1 MMDRK
6 IKIGVL
12 TTVSKTMDWF
22 LVDSMRNLS
31 KNGYE
36 VTLIS
41 NMEEGFAEKCGDF
54 AKCIDFKMKRGIS
67 FSDLIKCP
75 IKLKRIFKKE
85 KFDVLYYMTP
95 NASMYASLAGKRAKI
110 EKRIYN
116 QCGIRYV
123 SLTGIKRKIFKL
135 VEKLTC
141 RFSTH
146 VKSQSPKNMEFAI
159 SEGLCK
165 REKISVVG
173 IGGTIGVEID
183 KCRAIDRNEARKTVR
198 EKYNI
203 PEDAFLF
210 GYVGRV
216 NRDKG
221 INELLEAFSRIEK
234 THEKAYLCLVG
245 MYDWQN
251 PISEENYEYAKAS
264 RRVTMTGNVP
274 KDEVYTYM
282 SAFDALV
289 HPTYREGFG
298 KVLQEAM
305 GVGIPILTTDIPGP
319 SEVVEE
325 GKSGILCRVQDSE
338 DLREKMITLYENPSL
353 CESLAKEGTARAE
366 KYFDRP
372 IMLKN
377 ILDDMNKIM
386 EREL

>member
-41 NMEEGFAEKCGDF
+41 NMEEGFAEKCSDF
-54 AKCIDFKMKRGIS
+54 ARCIDFKMKRGIS

>member
-1 MMDRK
+1 
-6 IKIGVL
+6 
-12 TTVSKTMDWF
+12 
-22 LVDSMRNLS
+22 
-31 KNGYE
+31 
-36 VTLIS
+36 
-41 NMEEGFAEKCGDF
+41 
-54 AKCIDFKMKRGIS
+54 MKRGIS

>member
-1 MMDRK
+1 MEEKR

-12 TTVSKTMDWF
+12 ATVSKTMDWF

-31 KNGYE
+31 KNGYD

-41 NMEEGFAEKCGDF
+41 NMEEGFAKRCGDF

-67 FSDLIKCP
+67 PSDLIKCP
-75 IKLKRIFKKE
+75 VKLKRIFKE
-85 KFDVLYYMTP
+85 ERFDVIYYMTP
-95 NASMYASLAGKRAKI
+95 NASMYASLAGKMAGIK
-110 EKRIYN
+110 KRIYN

-141 RFSTH
+141 KFSTH

-183 KCRAIDRNEARKTVR
+183 KCRAIDRDAARKTVR

-203 PEDAFLF
+203 PEDAFLY

-216 NRDKG
+216 NKDKG
-221 INELLEAFSRIEK
+221 INELLEAFSKIEK
-234 THEKAYLCLVG
+234 THERAYLCLVG

-251 PISEENYEYAKAS
+251 PITDENYEYAKS
-264 RRVTMTGNVP
+264 SPRVAMTGNVP

-305 GVGIPILTTDIPGP
+305 GVGLPILTTNIPGP

-325 GKSGILCRVQDSE
+325 GKSGILCRAMDSE
-338 DLREKMITLYENPSL
+338 DLREKMITLYESPSL
-353 CESLAKEGTARAE
+353 CESLAKEGSARAE

-377 ILDDMNKIM
+377 ILDDMNEIM
-386 EREL
+386 ER

>member
-41 NMEEGFAEKCGDF
+41 NMEEGFAEKCSDF
-54 AKCIDFKMKRGIS
+54 ARCIDFKMKRGIS

-234 THEKAYLCLVG
+234 THGKAYLCLVG

-251 PISEENYEYAKAS
+251 PISEENYGYAKAS

>member
-1 MMDRK
+1 MENGK
-6 IKIGVL
+6 VKIGVL
-12 TTVSKTMDWF
+12 TTISKTMDWF
-22 LVDSMRNLS
+22 LVESMRNLA

-41 NMEEGFAEKCGDF
+41 NMEEGFAEKCADF
-54 AKCIDFKMKRGIS
+54 ARCIDFKMRRGIS
-67 FSDLIKCP
+67 PIDLIKCP
-75 IKLKRIFKKE
+75 IGLKKIFKKE
-85 KFDVLYYMTP
+85 KFDVIYYMTP
-95 NASMYASLAGKRAKI
+95 NASMYASIAGKRAKI
-110 EKRIYN
+110 KKRIYN

-123 SLTGIKRKIFKL
+123 SLTGIKRKIFKF

-141 RFSTH
+141 KYSTH

-159 SEGLCK
+159 EEGLCK

-183 KCRAIDRNEARKTVR
+183 KCRAIDRSEARRTVR
-198 EKYNI
+198 EKYGI
-203 PEDAFLF
+203 PKDAFLY
-210 GYVGRV
+210 GYVGRI
-216 NRDKG
+216 NTDKG
-221 INELLEAFSRIEK
+221 INELLSAFREIES
-234 THEKAYLCLVG
+234 EQSDAYLCLVG

-251 PISEENYEYAKAS
+251 PITEENYKYAKES
-264 RRVTMTGNVP
+264 RRVVMTGNVP
-274 KDEVYTYM
+274 KDEVYTHM

-305 GVGIPILTTDIPGP
+305 GVGLPILTTDVPGP
-319 SEVVEE
+319 SEVVEQ
-325 GKSGILCRVQDSE
+325 GKSGLLCRVKDAA
-338 DLREKMITLYENPSL
+338 DLKEKMLILYKSDEL
-353 CESLAKEGTARAE
+353 RESLAREGTVRAE

-386 EREL
+386 ERE

>member
-1 MMDRK
+1 MENAK

-12 TTVSKTMDWF
+12 ATVSKTMDWF

-41 NMEEGFAEKCGDF
+41 NMEEGFSEKCGDF

-67 FSDLIKCP
+67 PADLIKCP
-75 IKLKRIFKKE
+75 VKLKKIFKAE
-85 KFDVLYYMTP
+85 KFDVIYYMTP
-95 NASMYASLAGKRAKI
+95 NASMYASLAGKRAGIK
-110 EKRIYN
+110 KRIYN

-141 RFSTH
+141 KFSTH

-183 KCRAIDRNEARKTVR
+183 KCRAIDRDEARKTVR

-221 INELLEAFSRIEK
+221 INELLEAFSKIEK
-234 THEKAYLCLVG
+234 THERAYLCLVG

-251 PISEENYEYAKAS
+251 PITDENYEYAKAS
-264 RRVTMTGNVP
+264 RHVVMTGNVP

-305 GVGIPILTTDIPGP
+305 GVGIPVLTTDIPGP

-325 GKSGILCRVQDSE
+325 GKSGILCRAMDSE
-338 DLREKMITLYENPSL
+338 DLREKMITLYESPSL
-353 CESLAKEGTARAE
+353 CESLAEEGRARAE

-377 ILDDMNKIM
+377 ILDDMNGIM
-386 EREL
+386 EKK